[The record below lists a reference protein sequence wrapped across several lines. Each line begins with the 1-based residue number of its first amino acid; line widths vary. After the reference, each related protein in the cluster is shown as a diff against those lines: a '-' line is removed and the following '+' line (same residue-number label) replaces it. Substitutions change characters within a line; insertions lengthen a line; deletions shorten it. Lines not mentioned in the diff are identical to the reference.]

1 MKRLREQFRGLYW
14 RQMSITVGM
23 VLLTLVLLG
32 TVFFSLSYNYARG
45 QKTDELL
52 ERAQVVSRLSVRY
65 LESGRYLTMEELRQD
80 QVFQQLAA
88 TAAMISDMDIL
99 VCDKEGHVLL
109 STDETMEGQSITIPE
124 GVMSA
129 VLEQGTWAGRS
140 RLDQLYESKRFVGG
154 VSVVSPTTGNVLGTV
169 FTVSSGDTVDALWRT
184 FAGLLVMKLNNRI
197 VLALDGVIMCLMA
210 WCFGIPYAELQQG
223 IKETVSSMIVAIL
236 ILLSVGVLVGVWMA
250 SGTVPVMI
258 YYGMKVLTPGLF
270 LPVVCIL
277 CTLMSTMAGTSWG
290 TLATVGVA
298 CMGVAQGLGVPLPA
312 AAGAVCTGAFFGD
325 KISPLSDS
333 PVITATVCEVP
344 LMEGIRHALIST
356 GPAYLI
362 SLVFFF
368 LYGLR
373 FAGGTVGGQ
382 VYEDILAT
390 VSAEFWLSPV
400 LLLPVAV
407 VVALILLKKPTIP
420 TFVAGIAVGAVLAM
434 VFQGESL
441 KDILTVMYS
450 GFSVESGSDVVNSML
465 NRGGFTSMLSTIG
478 LLIAAGIFGA
488 PLRTA
493 GVVDV
498 LLAFVR
504 RVAKSSRTMSLGVL
518 LLHAVFFTITGAYY
532 VSYPVVGGMVKDLYP
547 EYGLDRKNLMRTLL
561 DTGTGLAPKANAT
574 RSEVAQMLMNF
585 DQNVAK

>member
-1 MKRLREQFRGLYW
+1 MENKR
-14 RQMSITVGM
+14 
-23 VLLTLVLLG
+23 
-32 TVFFSLSYNYARG
+32 
-45 QKTDELL
+45 
-52 ERAQVVSRLSVRY
+52 SVRPW
-65 LESGRYLTMEELRQD
+65 Q
-80 QVFQQLAA
+80 AA
-88 TAAMISDMDIL
+88 WMLL
-99 VCDKEGHVLL
+99 VG
-109 STDETMEGQSITIPE
+109 I
-124 GVMSA
+124 A
-129 VLEQGTWAGRS
+129 VII
-140 RLDQLYESKRFVGG
+140 
-154 VSVVSPTTGNVLGTV
+154 
-169 FTVSSGDTVDALWRT
+169 
-184 FAGLLVMKLNNRI
+184 AGLLVMKLNNRI

-250 SGTVPVMI
+250 SGT
-258 YYGMKVLTPGLF
+258 
-270 LPVVCIL
+270 
-277 CTLMSTMAGTSWG
+277 
-290 TLATVGVA
+290 
-298 CMGVAQGLGVPLPA
+298 VPLPA

-450 GFSVESGSDVVNSML
+450 GFSVDSGSDVVNSML

-561 DTGTGLAPKANAT
+561 DTGTGLAPLVSWSTTGSYTAT
-574 RSEVAQMLMNF
+574 TLGIGNLAFLPYAPMLWLSIVFSVIYAVTGIGTARVKEEN
-585 DQNVAK
+585 

>member
-1 MKRLREQFRGLYW
+1 MNEKRIVKPWQAGL
-14 RQMSITVGM
+14 MLLVG
-23 VLLTLVLLG
+23 
-32 TVFFSLSYNYARG
+32 
-45 QKTDELL
+45 
-52 ERAQVVSRLSVRY
+52 
-65 LESGRYLTMEELRQD
+65 
-80 QVFQQLAA
+80 
-88 TAAMISDMDIL
+88 I
-99 VCDKEGHVLL
+99 
-109 STDETMEGQSITIPE
+109 
-124 GVMSA
+124 A
-129 VLEQGTWAGRS
+129 VII
-140 RLDQLYESKRFVGG
+140 
-154 VSVVSPTTGNVLGTV
+154 
-169 FTVSSGDTVDALWRT
+169 
-184 FAGLLVMKLNNRI
+184 AGLLVMKLNNRI

-223 IKETVSSMIVAIL
+223 IKDTVSSMIVAIL

-298 CMGVAQGLGVPLPA
+298 QGLGVPLPA

-325 KISPLSDS
+325 KVSPLSDS
-333 PVITATVCEVP
+333 PVITATVCDVP
-344 LMEGIRHALIST
+344 LLEGIRHALLST

-368 LYGLR
+368 IYGLR
-373 FAGGTVGGQ
+373 YADGTVGGE
-382 VYEDILAT
+382 VYEDILST
-390 VSAEFWLSPV
+390 VSGSFWLSPV
-400 LLLPVAV
+400 LLIPVVV

-420 TFVAGIAVGAVLAM
+420 TFVAGIAAGALLAM
-434 VFQGESL
+434 VCQGMGL

-450 GFSVESGSDVVNSML
+450 GYSVDSGSEVVNSML

-498 LLAFVR
+498 LLVFVR
-504 RVAKSSRTMSLGVL
+504 KIAKTSRSMSLGVL
-518 LLHAVFFTITGAYY
+518 LLHAVFFSITGAYY

-547 EYGLDRKNLMRTLL
+547 EYHLDRKNLKRTLL
-561 DTGTGLAPKANAT
+561 DTGTGLATMVSWSTTGSYTAT
-574 RSEVAQMLMNF
+574 TLGVGNLAFLPYAPMLWLSIVF
-585 DQNVAK
+585 SIIFAVTGIATAKTKED

>member
-1 MKRLREQFRGLYW
+1 MNEKRIVKPWQAGL
-14 RQMSITVGM
+14 MLLVG
-23 VLLTLVLLG
+23 
-32 TVFFSLSYNYARG
+32 
-45 QKTDELL
+45 
-52 ERAQVVSRLSVRY
+52 
-65 LESGRYLTMEELRQD
+65 
-80 QVFQQLAA
+80 
-88 TAAMISDMDIL
+88 I
-99 VCDKEGHVLL
+99 
-109 STDETMEGQSITIPE
+109 
-124 GVMSA
+124 A
-129 VLEQGTWAGRS
+129 VII
-140 RLDQLYESKRFVGG
+140 
-154 VSVVSPTTGNVLGTV
+154 
-169 FTVSSGDTVDALWRT
+169 
-184 FAGLLVMKLNNRI
+184 AGLLVMKLNNRI

-223 IKETVSSMIVAIL
+223 IKDTVSSMIVAIL

-298 CMGVAQGLGVPLPA
+298 QGLGVPLPA

-325 KISPLSDS
+325 KVSPLSDS
-333 PVITATVCEVP
+333 PVITATVCDVP
-344 LMEGIRHALIST
+344 LLEGIRHALLST

-368 LYGLR
+368 IYGLR
-373 FAGGTVGGQ
+373 YAGGTVGGE
-382 VYEDILAT
+382 VYEDILST
-390 VSAEFWLSPV
+390 VSGSFWLSPV
-400 LLLPVAV
+400 LLIPVVV

-420 TFVAGIAVGAVLAM
+420 TFVAGIAAGALLAM
-434 VFQGESL
+434 VCQGMGL

-450 GFSVESGSDVVNSML
+450 GYSVDSGSEVVNSML

-478 LLIAAGIFGA
+478 LLIAVGIFGA

-498 LLAFVR
+498 LLVFVR
-504 RVAKSSRTMSLGVL
+504 KIAKTSRSMSLGVL
-518 LLHAVFFTITGAYY
+518 LLHAVFFSITGAYY

-547 EYGLDRKNLMRTLL
+547 EYHLDRKNLKRTLL
-561 DTGTGLAPKANAT
+561 DTGTGLAPMVSWSTTGSYTAT
-574 RSEVAQMLMNF
+574 TLGVGNLAFLPYAPMLWLSIVF
-585 DQNVAK
+585 SIIFAVTGIATAKTKED

>member
-1 MKRLREQFRGLYW
+1 MNEKRIVKLWQAGL
-14 RQMSITVGM
+14 MLLVG
-23 VLLTLVLLG
+23 
-32 TVFFSLSYNYARG
+32 
-45 QKTDELL
+45 
-52 ERAQVVSRLSVRY
+52 
-65 LESGRYLTMEELRQD
+65 
-80 QVFQQLAA
+80 
-88 TAAMISDMDIL
+88 I
-99 VCDKEGHVLL
+99 
-109 STDETMEGQSITIPE
+109 
-124 GVMSA
+124 A
-129 VLEQGTWAGRS
+129 VII
-140 RLDQLYESKRFVGG
+140 
-154 VSVVSPTTGNVLGTV
+154 
-169 FTVSSGDTVDALWRT
+169 
-184 FAGLLVMKLNNRI
+184 AGLLVMKLNNRI

-223 IKETVSSMIVAIL
+223 IKDTVSSMIVAIL

-325 KISPLSDS
+325 KVSPLSDS
-333 PVITATVCEVP
+333 PVITATVCDVP
-344 LMEGIRHALIST
+344 LLEGIRHALLST

-368 LYGLR
+368 IYGLR
-373 FAGGTVGGQ
+373 YADGTVGGE
-382 VYEDILAT
+382 VYEDILST
-390 VSAEFWLSPV
+390 VSGSFWLSPV
-400 LLLPVAV
+400 LLIPVVV

-420 TFVAGIAVGAVLAM
+420 TFVAGIAAGALLAM
-434 VFQGESL
+434 VCQGMGL
-441 KDILTVMYS
+441 RDILTVMYS
-450 GFSVESGSDVVNSML
+450 GYSVDSGSEVVNSML

-478 LLIAAGIFGA
+478 LLIAVGIFGA

-498 LLAFVR
+498 LLVFVR
-504 RVAKSSRTMSLGVL
+504 KIAKTSRSMSLGVL
-518 LLHAVFFTITGAYY
+518 LLHAVFFSITGAYY

-547 EYGLDRKNLMRTLL
+547 EYHLDRKNLKRTLL
-561 DTGTGLAPKANAT
+561 DTGTGLAPMVSWSTTGSYTAT
-574 RSEVAQMLMNF
+574 TLGVGNLAFLPYAPMLWLSIVF
-585 DQNVAK
+585 SIIFAVTGIATAKTKED

>member
-1 MKRLREQFRGLYW
+1 MLL
-14 RQMSITVGM
+14 VG
-23 VLLTLVLLG
+23 
-32 TVFFSLSYNYARG
+32 
-45 QKTDELL
+45 
-52 ERAQVVSRLSVRY
+52 
-65 LESGRYLTMEELRQD
+65 
-80 QVFQQLAA
+80 
-88 TAAMISDMDIL
+88 I
-99 VCDKEGHVLL
+99 
-109 STDETMEGQSITIPE
+109 
-124 GVMSA
+124 A
-129 VLEQGTWAGRS
+129 VII
-140 RLDQLYESKRFVGG
+140 
-154 VSVVSPTTGNVLGTV
+154 
-169 FTVSSGDTVDALWRT
+169 
-184 FAGLLVMKLNNRI
+184 AGLLVMKLNNRI

-223 IKETVSSMIVAIL
+223 IKDTVSSMIVAIL

-325 KISPLSDS
+325 KVSPLSDS
-333 PVITATVCEVP
+333 PVITATVCDVP
-344 LMEGIRHALIST
+344 LLEGIRHALLST

-368 LYGLR
+368 IYGLR
-373 FAGGTVGGQ
+373 YAGGTVGGE
-382 VYEDILAT
+382 VYEDILST
-390 VSAEFWLSPV
+390 VSGSFWLSPV
-400 LLLPVAV
+400 LLIPVVV

-420 TFVAGIAVGAVLAM
+420 TFVAGIAGALLAM
-434 VFQGESL
+434 VCQGMGL

-450 GFSVESGSDVVNSML
+450 GYSVDSGSEVVNSML

-478 LLIAAGIFGA
+478 LLIAVGIFGA

-498 LLAFVR
+498 LLVFVR
-504 RVAKSSRTMSLGVL
+504 KIAKTSRSMSLGVL
-518 LLHAVFFTITGAYY
+518 LLHAVFFSITGAYY

-547 EYGLDRKNLMRTLL
+547 EYHLDRKNLKRTLL
-561 DTGTGLAPKANAT
+561 DTGTGLAPMVSWSTTGSYTAT
-574 RSEVAQMLMNF
+574 TLGVGNLAFLPYAPMLWLSIVF
-585 DQNVAK
+585 SIIFAVTGIATAKTKED

>member
-1 MKRLREQFRGLYW
+1 MNEKRIVKPWQAGL
-14 RQMSITVGM
+14 MLLVG
-23 VLLTLVLLG
+23 
-32 TVFFSLSYNYARG
+32 
-45 QKTDELL
+45 
-52 ERAQVVSRLSVRY
+52 
-65 LESGRYLTMEELRQD
+65 
-80 QVFQQLAA
+80 
-88 TAAMISDMDIL
+88 I
-99 VCDKEGHVLL
+99 
-109 STDETMEGQSITIPE
+109 
-124 GVMSA
+124 A
-129 VLEQGTWAGRS
+129 VII
-140 RLDQLYESKRFVGG
+140 
-154 VSVVSPTTGNVLGTV
+154 
-169 FTVSSGDTVDALWRT
+169 
-184 FAGLLVMKLNNRI
+184 AGLLVMKLNNRI

-223 IKETVSSMIVAIL
+223 IKDTVSSMIVAIL

-277 CTLMSTMAGTSWG
+277 CALMSTMAGTSWG

-325 KISPLSDS
+325 KVSPLSDS
-333 PVITATVCEVP
+333 PVITATVCDVP
-344 LMEGIRHALIST
+344 LLEGIRHALLST

-368 LYGLR
+368 IYGLR
-373 FAGGTVGGQ
+373 YADGTVGGE
-382 VYEDILAT
+382 VYEDILST
-390 VSAEFWLSPV
+390 VSGSFWLSPV
-400 LLLPVAV
+400 LLIPVVV

-420 TFVAGIAVGAVLAM
+420 TFVAGIAAGALLTM
-434 VFQGESL
+434 VCQGMGL

-450 GFSVESGSDVVNSML
+450 GYSVDSGSEVVNSML
-465 NRGGFTSMLSTIG
+465 NRGGFTSMFSTIG

-498 LLAFVR
+498 LLVFVR
-504 RVAKSSRTMSLGVL
+504 KIAKTSPSMSLGVL
-518 LLHAVFFTITGAYY
+518 LLHAVFFSITGAYY

-547 EYGLDRKNLMRTLL
+547 EYHLDRKNLMRALL
-561 DTGTGLAPKANAT
+561 DTGTGLAPMVSWSTTGSYTATTLGVGNLAFLPYAPMLWLSIVFSIIFAVTGIATAKAK
-574 RSEVAQMLMNF
+574 E
-585 DQNVAK
+585 D